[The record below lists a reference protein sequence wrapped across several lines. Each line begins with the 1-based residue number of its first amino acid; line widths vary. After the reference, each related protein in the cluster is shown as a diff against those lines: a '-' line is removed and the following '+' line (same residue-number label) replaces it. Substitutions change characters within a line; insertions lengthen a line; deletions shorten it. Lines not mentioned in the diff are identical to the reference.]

1 MNFSRVV
8 NEKAELGNK
17 PYSNISYICTKKR
30 STSTSLLLTLSRF
43 IAFVFVL
50 HVLMI
55 SFTTDK
61 PIPFFAPP
69 NLFAFAAF
77 LSLSLLAYQCCDK
90 KILLNEKLHIAS
102 LLFGVVILFLA
113 LSDLISHGTSEWW
126 IVYGSLSF
134 VPYYLAFAMIFN
146 EKEALLG
153 FIKTVLYTLLV
164 LSLCLMFIEI
174 FQVIVLDATNDMLIN
189 KTSKHYNPLN
199 SGEGLLF
206 QYRPLGL
213 TGSYTVN
220 SALIIIA
227 AQFLLMVTK
236 AGEKRKGFSLDEFLI
251 IGLATIA
258 VITTLSGTG
267 FVMLAFFLGLNLME
281 KLSLKINVISVL
293 VSTVV
298 LFSLLLLVGYSF
310 DIYRI
315 TPGYFFHN
323 YFILVKDL
331 QIFVELR
338 FIEML
343 FGTAPALGLGHIDT
357 GPSVMLMKTGL
368 IGLGAY
374 LAFFVYLYRNSMGRE
389 RVLVILFAIGSLRYP
404 VIWNQTGQ
412 MILALNL
419 LSKVYLSQVSLQS
432 LQRR

>member
-1 MNFSRVV
+1 
-8 NEKAELGNK
+8 
-17 PYSNISYICTKKR
+17 
-30 STSTSLLLTLSRF
+30 
-43 IAFVFVL
+43 
-50 HVLMI
+50 MI

-404 VIWNQTGQ
+404 VI
-412 MILALNL
+412 
-419 LSKVYLSQVSLQS
+419 
-432 LQRR
+432 